1 MKRDIILSV
10 IIVNFNTYSF
20 LSECL
25 ESIERS
31 NIIFKKIEIIIVD
44 NNSGNKEA
52 ERIKKTFSYLNLIK
66 NSENIGFAKANNQAI
81 KKSLGKYVLLLNPDT
96 IVKKDTLEI
105 MLKFMEKN
113 VEVGAATCKVNL
125 PGGQIDDACHRGFPT
140 PWNAFCHFAGL
151 AKLFPYSRFFNG
163 YHLGF
168 GNMEQVHEIDSCV
181 GAFLLIRREVGER
194 VDWLDED
201 YFWYGE
207 DIDFCYKVKNAGWKI
222 MYVPTTSI
230 LHYKGVSGG
239 IKKHSQHLSL
249 ADKKIK
255 YLATRSRFEVMRI
268 FYEKHYKKKYPVWIK
283 TVVLWG
289 IKLKE
294 YLSLA
299 ALG

>member
-1 MKRDIILSV
+1 MKQDIILSV

-20 LSECL
+20 LSKCL
-25 ESIERS
+25 ESIKRS
-31 NIIFKKIEIIIVD
+31 NVILEKIEIIVVD

-52 ERIKKTFSYLNLIK
+52 ERIKETFSYVNLIK
-66 NSENIGFAKANNQAI
+66 NRENIGFAKANNQAI

-96 IVKKDTLEI
+96 IVKKGTFET

-113 VEVGAATCKVNL
+113 VKVGVATCRVNL
-125 PGGQIDDACHRGFPT
+125 VSGQIDDACNRGFPS
-140 PWNAFCHFAGL
+140 PWNAFCHFSGL
-151 AKLFPYSRFFNG
+151 AKLFPQSKFFNG

-168 GNMEQVHEIDSCV
+168 WNMEQVHEIDSCV
-181 GAFLLIRREVGER
+181 GAFLLVRREVGER
-194 VDWLDED
+194 VGWLDED

-207 DIDFCYKVKNAGWKI
+207 DIDFCYKVKNAGWKV

-268 FYEKHYKKKYPVWIK
+268 FYEKHYKKKYPEWIRAI
-283 TVVLWG
+283 VLWG